1 LKTKL
6 LLLFFVFTQQL
17 FSQNKVVPHKATV
30 YIFLSE
36 VCPIC
41 QSYTLPLKKLYE
53 TYKDK
58 GITFIGL
65 FPNEGVSKK
74 DINEFRKTYDIPFDL
89 ELDKDGILAKK
100 FRATITPEIFVEGNK
115 PGTILYTGRIDD
127 SFYAVGK
134 RRNSIST
141 HELEDALTQITS
153 KQKVTQP
160 RTQAVGCII
169 SSSK

>member
-1 LKTKL
+1 MKTKAL
-6 LLLFFVFTQQL
+6 IFFFAITLQCI
-17 FSQNKVVPHKATV
+17 SQTKVAAHKATV
-30 YIFLSE
+30 YIFLSD

-53 TYKDK
+53 SYKDK
-58 GITFIGL
+58 GISFIGL

-74 DINEFRKTYDIPFDL
+74 DVSEFRKTYDIPFDL
-89 ELDKDGILAKK
+89 QLDKEAVLAKK
-100 FRATITPEIFVEGNK
+100 FRATITPEVFVEGK
-115 PGTILYTGRIDD
+115 PGVILYTGRIDD

-141 HELEDALTQITS
+141 HELEDALAQITS
-153 KQKVTQP
+153 KQKVTNP

>member
-1 LKTKL
+1 MKTKSL
-6 LLLFFVFTQQL
+6 ILLFILTQQL
-17 FSQNKVVPHKATV
+17 FSQNPAKPKATV
-30 YIFLSE
+30 YVFLSE

-53 TYKDK
+53 SYKDK
-58 GITFIGL
+58 GIRFVGL

-74 DINEFRKTYDIPFDL
+74 DVNSFRKTYDIPFDM
-89 ELDKDGILAKK
+89 ELDEGGVLAKK
-100 FRATITPEIFVEGNK
+100 FRATLTPEVFVEGK
-115 PGTILYTGRIDD
+115 PGVILYTGRIDD

-134 RRNSIST
+134 RRNSVST
-141 HELEDALTQITS
+141 HELEDALAEITS
-153 KQKVTQP
+153 KQKIKQP

>member
-1 LKTKL
+1 MKTKL
-6 LLLFFVFTQQL
+6 LLLLVVLTQSL
-17 FSQNKVVPHKATV
+17 FSQNSAKSKATV

-58 GITFIGL
+58 GIRFVGL

-74 DINEFRKTYDIPFDL
+74 DMNSFRKTYDIPFDL
-89 ELDKDGILAKK
+89 ELDENGVLAKK
-100 FRATITPEIFVEGNK
+100 FHATITPEVFVEGNK

-134 RRNSIST
+134 RRNSVST
-141 HELEDALTQITS
+141 HELEDALNEITS
-153 KQKVTQP
+153 KQKVKQP

>member
-1 LKTKL
+1 MKIKT
-6 LLLFFVFTQQL
+6 LLLFLILTQQI
-17 FSQNKVVPHKATV
+17 FSQNSAKPKATV
-30 YIFLSE
+30 YVFLSD

-58 GITFIGL
+58 SISFVGL

-74 DINEFRKTYDIPFDL
+74 EINAFRKTYDIPFDL
-89 ELDKDGILAKK
+89 ELDKDGVLAKK
-100 FRATITPEIFVEGNK
+100 FHATITPEIFVEGK
-115 PGTILYTGRIDD
+115 PGVILYTGRIDD

-134 RRNSIST
+134 RRNSITT
-141 HELEDALTQITS
+141 HELEDALMQITS
-153 KQKVTQP
+153 KQKVKQP

-169 SSSK
+169 NSSK